1 MIKNRYI
8 VYDENQP
15 IELQDDLNKITTIRI
30 GKISEILTSDKPSLI
45 PFDYKFP
52 IIKSNDYSGFLN
64 ETMKQHLFENLPN
77 FIKDDVYKA
86 EQINFYNLRFLKYLK
101 AKKMSESEFEN
112 KNPKIKQDI
121 FYDFLFSNKLDIG
134 IITL

>member
-15 IELQDDLNKITTIRI
+15 VELQQDLNKITTIRI
-30 GKISEILTSDKPSLI
+30 GKISEILTSDKPSSI

-52 IIKSNDYSGFLN
+52 IIKSDDYTGFLN
-64 ETMKQHLFENLPN
+64 ETMKHHLFDDLPK
-77 FIKDDVYKA
+77 FIKELVYKA
-86 EQINFYNLRFLKYLK
+86 EQINFYNSRFLKYLES
-101 AKKMSESEFEN
+101 KKMSESEFEN
-112 KNPKIKQDI
+112 KNPKTKQDI